1 MIRSSTSRR
10 GILKLAAGLGG
21 LAVLTAACS
30 SQPAAAPTQ
39 PPAAQPTSAPT
50 AAAAAQPAAT
60 SAATAQPAG
69 AAAPAVTA
77 ALPSGTQVLLNGA
90 GSTFDAPLFSKA
102 FNEFSKKTPNIKVN
116 YQSVGS
122 GAGIQQLTKNTVDFG
137 ASDAPMS
144 DAQITSAGGD
154 VLHIPITLGAVS
166 IGYNLP
172 GVADGLKIDGPTLA
186 NIFLGTITAWNDAAL
201 TKLNPDL
208 KLPNTPIA
216 VVHRSDGSGTTDIFT
231 SYLSSVSPDWKSKVG
246 FGTAVNWP
254 VGIGGKGSEG
264 VSGQVKQTPG
274 GIGYFELAYAKVN
287 KITSAAISNGA
298 GEFPLPSS
306 AGASTCAASV
316 ANNMPADLR
325 VRIAGCS
332 GKGDYSISGF
342 SWVILHQKQKDKTQ
356 GAALIDLLWWMI
368 HDGQSYAKD
377 LFYAPLPAP
386 VVKLNEQKLL
396 SVTYN
401 GTPLLKS

>member
-1 MIRSSTSRR
+1 MNSSTSRR
-10 GILKLAAGLGG
+10 GILKIAVGLSG

-30 SQPAAAPTQ
+30 SQPATPPTQ
-39 PPAAQPTSAPT
+39 APAAQPTSAPT
-50 AAAAAQPAAT
+50 TAPAAQPAAT
-60 SAATAQPAG
+60 SAAPA
-69 AAAPAVTA
+69 AAGGTAPAVTA

-90 GSTFDAPLFSKA
+90 GSTFDDPLFSKA
-102 FNEFSKKTPNIKVN
+102 FSEFSKKYPNIKVN

-144 DAQITSAGGD
+144 DQQIKAAGGD

-172 GVADGLKIDGPTLA
+172 GIADGLKIDGPTLA
-186 NIFLGTITAWNDAAL
+186 NIFLGTITSWNDAAL
-201 TKLNPDL
+201 TKLNPSL

-246 FGTAVNWP
+246 FNTAVNWP

-342 SWVILHQKQKDKTQ
+342 SWVILHQKQTNQ
-356 GAALIDLLWWMI
+356 THGAAVVDLLWWMI
-368 HDGQSYAKD
+368 HEGQSFAESLY
-377 LFYAPLPAP
+377 YAPLPAP

>member
-1 MIRSSTSRR
+1 MTNASTSRR
-10 GILKLAAGLGG
+10 GILKIAVGLGG

-30 SQPAAAPTQ
+30 SQPAA
-39 PPAAQPTSAPT
+39 SPT
-50 AAAAAQPAAT
+50 AAASSAAAPAAAATSASTTAPAAAQPAA
-60 SAATAQPAG
+60 AAGPS
-69 AAAPAVTA
+69 A

-90 GSTFDAPLFSKA
+90 GSTFDNPLFSKA
-102 FNEFSKKTPNIKVN
+102 FSEFTKKNPNIKVN

-122 GAGIQQLTKNTVDFG
+122 GAGIQQLSKGTVDFG

-144 DAQITSAGGD
+144 DAQIQSAGGD
-154 VLHIPITLGAVS
+154 IIHIPITLGAVS

-172 GVADGLKIDGPTLA
+172 GVADGVKMDGETLA
-186 NIFLGTITAWNDAAL
+186 NIFLGTITSWNDAAL
-201 TKLNPDL
+201 TKLNPDI

-231 SYLSSVSPDWKSKVG
+231 SYLTSVSPNWKSKIG

-298 GEFPLPSS
+298 GDFSLPDS
-306 AGASTCAASV
+306 AGASSCAASV

-342 SWVILHQKQKDKTQ
+342 SWVILHQKQKDQNQ
-356 GAALIDLLWWMI
+356 GAALVDLLWWMI
-368 HDGQSYAKD
+368 HDGQSYAPE
-377 LFYAPLPAP
+377 LFYAPLPAS
-386 VVKLNEQKLL
+386 VVKLEEQKLL
-396 SVTYN
+396 GVTYN